1 MRYFS
6 LVIQLFNFN
15 IYAASSNSWEK
26 FSFYIYIK
34 TKKTFKNLIVNIVN
48 ESLRTFNKLLE
59 FRLFLYLLEKY
70 FPTHFIIQK
79 DFRISLETDKYFLFL
94 QYKLSIECEVNFKWF
109 SIWTIN
115 CQQRILGNYHILHT
129 YYIGTYDIFFYDIV
143 FLFKWQPVPTPATNW
158 ATVYTWK
165 SNKSSKIYF

>member
-1 MRYFS
+1 MRNEMRYFS

-109 SIWTIN
+109 SI
-115 CQQRILGNYHILHT
+115 
-129 YYIGTYDIFFYDIV
+129 
-143 FLFKWQPVPTPATNW
+143 
-158 ATVYTWK
+158 
-165 SNKSSKIYF
+165 